1 MNTILIR
8 MVYPKDLLDV
18 PVVNQL
24 IRRFDITLN
33 IVRAE
38 IGTES
43 GWIEANLTGGPQ
55 EIHAALEW
63 LRGKGIQIEEVE
75 A

>member
-1 MNTILIR
+1 MNTVFIR
-8 MVYPKDLLDV
+8 MVYPADLLDV

-43 GWIEANLTGGPQ
+43 GWIEAHLTGGQQ
-55 EIHAALEW
+55 EIDAALEW
-63 LRGKGIQIEEVE
+63 LRGKGIRIETIEP
-75 A
+75 